1 MKIIFIPGL
10 GYDHR
15 IFKSLELSYPMIA
28 YLDWI
33 DPKKGEHIHAY
44 AQRLFSKIKDDAQ
57 DIVLIGHSLG
67 GIVAQEIA
75 SVHKIHKV
83 ILLSSITSR
92 KEMPFSFRIAKPLRL
107 DLFFTKEISIHTINY
122 WGKSHGFE
130 TKSDKQ
136 LFKDMVGLQSNRYL
150 QWALR
155 ELSSWHAPKLPNTT
169 QLIQIHG
176 TRDKTFPI
184 KHINHPDIIIEQGTH
199 IFVYKQAKK
208 TTDIIHKILK

>member
-1 MKIIFIPGL
+1 MTIVFIPGL

-15 IFKSLELSYPMIA
+15 IFKSLEITYPTIA

-33 DPKKGEHIHAY
+33 DPEKGERIHDY
-44 AQRLFSKIKDDAQ
+44 AQRLFSKIKDDTQ

-92 KEMPFSFRIAKPLRL
+92 KEMPFSFRIIKSLRL
-107 DLFFTKEISIHTINY
+107 DLLFTKEISINTIRF

-136 LFKDMVGLQSNRYL
+136 FFKNMVGFQSNKNL

-155 ELSSWHAPKLPNTT
+155 ELSSWHAPKLLNRV
-169 QLIQIHG
+169 QLTQIHG

-184 KHINHPDIIIEQGTH
+184 KYIASPDIIMEEGTH

-208 TTDIIHKILK
+208 TTDIIHQILK